1 MVLCFLVLV
10 YYTDG
15 EEEEDVETNE
25 IDEERLKQLAEIA
38 DSLRGWRSF

>member
-25 IDEERLKQLAEIA
+25 IDEERLKQLVEIA